1 MSPETECLVELLMGH
16 SRRRILAEL
25 ELCSGNF
32 EKVAQRLLP
41 QNRDKARSANKFS
54 QRSGPLHYW
63 AGAGRSPADRVVG
76 YFDEQ
81 YPEALRAIPDPPL
94 VLELRGNQDL
104 VGAPSIA
111 IVGARRCTRQGME
124 TAERFASELGQA
136 GLVINSGLALGVDGA
151 AHRGALAAGAG
162 TLACLGSGHAQIYP
176 RAHWRLAERIVDSG
190 GLLISEYAAS
200 VKPRPHQFPERNRL
214 ISGLSNGVLLVE
226 AGERS
231 GSLITARLALEQG
244 REVFALPGP
253 IASPLSRGCHGLIRQ
268 GAELVMDTGQILEGL
283 GLEGLTEKSI
293 TKSKPP
299 FSARKQVSQDH
310 AYLLNFLFEQARTV
324 DELLALTAWPQDRL
338 MTELSLMELD
348 GIVRRQSDG
357 YIARS

>member
-1 MSPETECLVELLMGH
+1 MNTKAETEL
-16 SRRRILAEL
+16 SR
-25 ELCSGNF
+25 S
-32 EKVAQRLLP
+32 
-41 QNRDKARSANKFS
+41 
-54 QRSGPLHYW
+54 SGPPFYW
-63 AGAGRSPADRVVG
+63 AGAGKSPASRVIG

-81 YPEALRAIPDPPL
+81 YPQALRAIPDPPL

-104 VGAPSIA
+104 VGLPSIA
-111 IVGARRCTRQGME
+111 IVGARRCTRAGME

-136 GLVINSGLALGVDGA
+136 GLVINSGLALGIDGA

-162 TLACLGSGHAQIYP
+162 TLACLGSGLAQIYP
-176 RAHWRLAERIVDSG
+176 RAHWRLAERIIESG

-231 GSLITARLALEQG
+231 GSLITARFALEQG

-283 GLEGLTEKSI
+283 GLEGLGETSISKSEP
-293 TKSKPP
+293 T
-299 FSARKQVSQDH
+299 VSVGKKVSRDH
-310 AYLLNFLFEQARTV
+310 AYLLHFLVGQVRTV
-324 DELLALTAWPQDRL
+324 DELLAVTAWPQDRL
-338 MTELSLMELD
+338 MTELGLMELD
-348 GIVRRQSDG
+348 GIVRRESDG